1 MRAAAR
7 RGIGLTVLP
16 ALLSILCL
24 SLVGGCSRG
33 EAPARS
39 AENPRETQQL
49 LIGLIPEQ
57 NIFNQLARYEPLADH
72 LSKKIGVRVALKILS
87 RYGNIVDNFRSAG
100 LDGAFFGSF
109 TYVLAREKLGVEVL
123 ARPEY
128 HDGSST
134 YHGLI
139 FVRKDSGIA
148 SAEQMK
154 GKRFAF
160 VDKATMAGYLLPLDY
175 FRKNGIGDPKTY
187 FGETYFAGTHEGV
200 IDDVLGGKADIGA
213 AKNTV
218 FDRLAGQ
225 DPRVRNLLAVLATS
239 PDVPE
244 NGFAVRKD
252 LDGGVRSRLKEALL
266 AMHDDP
272 EGQRVLENFGA
283 VRFVETADRDYAPV
297 YRYARE
303 IPLDFR
309 TYDYVNE

>member
-1 MRAAAR
+1 MRLTAYRAA
-7 RGIGLTVLP
+7 GLTVLP

-24 SLVGGCSRG
+24 SLFGGCGRS
-33 EAPARS
+33 EPPPRS
-39 AENPRETQQL
+39 AERVRERQQL
-49 LIGLIPEQ
+49 LMGLIPEQ
-57 NIFNQLARYEPLADH
+57 NIFNQLARYEPLAHH
-72 LSKKIGVRVALKILS
+72 LSKKIGMRVTLKVLS

-109 TYVLAREKLGVEVL
+109 TYVLAHEKLGVEVL
-123 ARPEY
+123 ARPESS
-128 HDGSST
+128 DGSSS

-148 SAEQMK
+148 SAEGMK

-160 VDKATMAGYLLPLDY
+160 VDKATTAGFLLPMEY
-175 FRKNGIGDPKTY
+175 FRKHGIGDYQTY
-187 FGETYFAGTHEGV
+187 FGETYFTGTHEGA
-200 IDDVLGGKADIGA
+200 IDDVLSGKADVGA

-225 DPRVRNLLAVLATS
+225 DPRIRELLVVLATS

-252 LDGGVRSRLKEALL
+252 LDESVKSQLKEALL

-272 EGQRVLENFGA
+272 EGRKVLKDFGA
-283 VRFVETADRDYAPV
+283 ARFVETTNRDYAPV

-303 IPLDFR
+303 IRLDFR
-309 TYDYVNE
+309 TYDYVNH